1 MDTFIG
7 LSGILIMLALI
18 LFTGMTPGLAMLLCG
33 TIGCLVLTPSVN
45 LNTVFAGPTGMEVWS
60 VFSNYGF
67 TVIPLFVLLGE
78 AMFHAGYSERLFK
91 VSQTWF
97 GQRRGG
103 LAITT
108 LLASAGFSAICGSN
122 TATAA
127 TMGCVALP
135 PMTEAGYHKGLKC
148 GSVAVG
154 STLGVVIPPSIV
166 LVVYGLYTGVSISKL
181 FAGSILP
188 GGLLVLSFVAT
199 VLWLCAR
206 HQDWAPGGEAT
217 TLRQKIRS
225 LGGVLEV
232 AVLFVMIMGAM
243 FTGIVTPTEA
253 AGFGTFCGIA
263 WCLARK
269 HLNWNG
275 LLQSVKDTLH
285 ISGMVFLI
293 LAGATVFGK
302 FLIMTRLPNR
312 LADAVTTLSLPPIC
326 VLIAIALCYL
336 VGGCLMDSLA
346 FLMISLPLFQPLI
359 ERLGFD
365 PVWFGQLICLV
376 TTLGAV
382 TPPVGVSSFIV
393 AGLSKDTDAAQVFRG
408 TMFFL
413 PAYAFTF
420 LMLVLFP
427 NGMVTWLAN
436 LVK

>member
-1 MDTFIG
+1 M
-7 LSGILIMLALI
+7 
-18 LFTGMTPGLAMLLCG
+18 
-33 TIGCLVLTPSVN
+33 
-45 LNTVFAGPTGMEVWS
+45 
-60 VFSNYGF
+60 
-67 TVIPLFVLLGE
+67 
-78 AMFHAGYSERLFK
+78 
-91 VSQTWF
+91 
-97 GQRRGG
+97 
-103 LAITT
+103 
-108 LLASAGFSAICGSN
+108 
-122 TATAA
+122 
-127 TMGCVALP
+127 
-135 PMTEAGYHKGLKC
+135 
-148 GSVAVG
+148 
-154 STLGVVIPPSIV
+154 
-166 LVVYGLYTGVSISKL
+166 VYGLYTGVSISKL